1 VAKARLL
8 ASALVLTPPLLL
20 TLPAGAH
27 AATTPSSAAAPAAAA
42 VQVPQSASPVEITA
56 LKKLKLAGQ
65 KQSTS
70 YYCVPASV
78 RAVISTWGRHLPSQR
93 TLAGYMK
100 TTKKNGTSVDRR
112 PDGLNRAL
120 SPRLDERYM
129 NFHPNNAGFVWNV
142 VVDNVGK
149 RHHAVIA
156 SVLFGYK
163 PWGKHTGNKTRHS
176 MVIYGYNTSSKQLI
190 WWDPW
195 NNTSHAASLSASWSA
210 INKADRY
217 ITAQPHT

>member
-1 VAKARLL
+1 MAKARLL

-20 TLPAGAH
+20 ALPAGAQ
-27 AATTPSSAAAPAAAA
+27 AATAPSSASAPAAAA
-42 VQVPQSASPVEITA
+42 VQIPQSGSPVEIAT
-56 LKKLKLAGQ
+56 LKKLKLTGQ
-65 KQSTS
+65 KQSTN
-70 YYCVPASV
+70 YYCAPASV
-78 RAVISTWGRHLPSQR
+78 RAVISTWGRHLPSQK

-100 TTKKNGTSVDRR
+100 TTKKNGTASDRV

-156 SVLFGYK
+156 RVLFGYK
-163 PWGKHTGNKTRHS
+163 PWGRHTGDKTGHV
-176 MVIYGYNTSSKQLI
+176 MVIYGYNTAGKKLY
-190 WWDPW
+190 WYDPW
-195 NNTSHAASLSASWSA
+195 DNTRHTASLTASWNA
-210 INKADRY
+210 INKGNRY